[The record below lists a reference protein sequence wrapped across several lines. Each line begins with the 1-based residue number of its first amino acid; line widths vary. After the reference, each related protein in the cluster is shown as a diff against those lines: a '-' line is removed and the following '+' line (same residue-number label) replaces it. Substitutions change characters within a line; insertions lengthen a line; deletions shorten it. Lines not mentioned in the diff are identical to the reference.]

1 MELTK
6 EIVLDKV
13 EFVGPWKTI
22 QERLKTIIREGEV
35 VISSQINRKIYPI
48 TEYTSVT
55 ELPERLHPYA
65 YGVLTEELFM
75 ASQQKEAGFIE
86 QWEEM
91 QETED

>member
-6 EIVLDKV
+6 GIVLDKV

-48 TEYTSVT
+48 AEYTSVT

-65 YGVLTEELFM
+65 YGVWTEELFL
-75 ASQQKEAGFIE
+75 ASQQKESEFIE
-86 QWEEM
+86 QWQDT